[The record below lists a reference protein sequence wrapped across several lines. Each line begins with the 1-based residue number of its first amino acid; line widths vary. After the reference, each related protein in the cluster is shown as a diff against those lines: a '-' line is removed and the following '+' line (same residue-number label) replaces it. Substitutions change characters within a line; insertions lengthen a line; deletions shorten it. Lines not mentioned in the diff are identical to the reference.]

1 MVFRKKFFPFFPG
14 VFQARFFLLSGGT
27 IGNLFLDGWCFN
39 SSATAV
45 MLGKHLPM
53 RQETQINI
61 LQNQMVSDIGSK
73 VAWSSSFYMSSK
85 ESIMG
90 KSIVEM
96 AAEIVQSQC
105 STTSMSDEEIAVALQ
120 NTFKALQSLES
131 KEIGIQSSIGP
142 PQGSKALVSPEK
154 SIQRNKIVCLECG
167 QEFRLLSPKHLRS
180 HGLTSRQYREKYGF
194 SLRQP
199 LCARSLSERRKKAG
213 KERGLP
219 ENLRKA
225 IAKRKKRKKA
235 GS

>member
-1 MVFRKKFFPFFPG
+1 M
-14 VFQARFFLLSGGT
+14 
-27 IGNLFLDGWCFN
+27 C
-39 SSATAV
+39 
-45 MLGKHLPM
+45 
-53 RQETQINI
+53 
-61 LQNQMVSDIGSK
+61 
-73 VAWSSSFYMSSK
+73 
-85 ESIMG
+85 

-105 STTSMSDEEIAVALQ
+105 STTSMSAEEIAVALQ
-120 NTFKALQSLES
+120 NTFKALQSLHSE
-131 KEIGIQSSIGP
+131 EIGIQLAAGAPQKAGP
-142 PQGSKALVSPEK
+142 RALGSPEK

-180 HGLTSRQYREKYGF
+180 HGLTGRQYREKYGF
-194 SLRQP
+194 PRRQP

-219 ENLRKA
+219 ENLRKS